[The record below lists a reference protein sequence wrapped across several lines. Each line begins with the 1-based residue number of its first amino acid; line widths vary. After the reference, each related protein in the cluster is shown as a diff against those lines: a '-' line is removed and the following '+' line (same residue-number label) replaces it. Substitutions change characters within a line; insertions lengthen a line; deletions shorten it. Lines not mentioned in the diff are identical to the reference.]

1 MQMHTKGL
9 WAVSA
14 GLLSAAY
21 LAGGA
26 GACLSPVPLAWPTSR
41 VDAESGPELDAQ
53 LAKAM
58 SQGDWVKVETTLESA
73 WPKDPDAA
81 RDAAVTI
88 LRTASISNRIVGVAV
103 LARNAKPAELGV
115 LALTLRGVHWADER
129 RILVRAIGARAAQL
143 ISAESKDSPAAAK
156 YRQEAYD
163 AVKRFFDD
171 EDLEVQA
178 AAFYSVADIGMGQAV
193 GDFVARI
200 SLIPAIDFK
209 PTPGLQ
215 LVVQMAMNGA
225 AYELSGVR
233 PSTTSELSQWFR
245 QTGGVART
253 TTKYDMVGIRNSEP
267 FVRAPSF
274 DVYYYF
280 GSERRPPQT
289 GWLAPKEIVE
299 MTIAATQ
306 AANIAMAPIVG
317 PIHMPV
323 VRLLLCDKVSY
334 GGRAR
339 TPFLAGVTQ
348 DNEIII
354 RADSSVTVGKVL
366 THEYVHMIQTSMF
379 VDQPRWLFEGMATSV
394 ERSIKMA
401 STRTP
406 AAPGTDRRTMI
417 DRGVF
422 KEAISW
428 TTSASSDKLEPARYE
443 NATLAIDFLRFSGFA
458 ASNERLNVLMG
469 KLSRGGGQQR
479 ALEETYGLP
488 LPELEERLRKWLDQK
503 QP

>member
-1 MQMHTKGL
+1 MQMHTMGS
-9 WAVSA
+9 WAVSV
-14 GLLSAAY
+14 GLMAAA
-21 LAGGA
+21 LVARDA
-26 GACLSPVPLAWPTSR
+26 RACPVPANLALPISE
-41 VDAESGPELDAQ
+41 ASPELGPELDAQ

-58 SQGDWVKVETTLESA
+58 AEGDWVKVEITLESA

-103 LARNAKPAELGV
+103 LARNAKPAELGS
-115 LALTLRGVHWADER
+115 LALTLKGIRWADER
-129 RILVRAIGARAAQL
+129 RILVRAIGARAAYL

-163 AVKRFFDD
+163 AIKRFFDD

-178 AAFYSVADIGMGQAV
+178 AAFYAVADLGMGQVV
-193 GDFVARI
+193 GDFVSRI

-209 PTPGLQ
+209 PAPGLQ

-233 PSTTSELSQWFR
+233 PTTTSEIPQWFR
-245 QTGGVART
+245 QSGGLTRT
-253 TTKYDMVGIRNSEP
+253 TTKYDIIGSRNSEP

-280 GSERRPPQT
+280 GSERRPPQS

-299 MTIAATQ
+299 MTTAATL

-443 NATLAIDFLRFSGFA
+443 NATLAIDFLRFSGFS

-469 KLSRGGGQQR
+469 KLSRGVGQQR
-479 ALEETYGLP
+479 ALEETYGMP
-488 LPELEERLRKWLDQK
+488 LPELEDRLRKWLEQK
-503 QP
+503 LP